1 MLELTFIFAVSLISL
16 LIGVF
21 IGCVGK
27 ISKREDDCQLSSDA
41 YLSGREAGR
50 AEGYNQGYKD
60 GANFQKSLK
69 G

>member
-1 MLELTFIFAVSLISL
+1 MLELTFIFAAVF
-16 LIGVF
+16 IGVF

-27 ISKREDDCQLSSDA
+27 ISKREEDYQLSRDA

-50 AEGYNQGYKD
+50 AEGYNQGYRD